1 MPLTN
6 REMEFYSENGYLL
19 KKRLIPTS
27 ITKQVAESTDQI
39 HERMLENIPSG
50 IGISWEEYDD
60 PEIPKRIRQLM
71 HSELISGELNQILR
85 SSEVLDII
93 ETLMGPNI
101 SLYHS
106 KLLPKSAYYGTITP
120 WHQDYSYWKGEDNQ
134 PLMINCMFFID
145 AATTENGCIR
155 FVPGSHKKGLLNH
168 NRGNHSF
175 GLYLPGLF
183 GKRDEAVLVEVEP
196 GDCIFFGPLVIHGS
210 DANKSP
216 HHRRAN
222 TFAYNVTNN
231 DPRQCREVLRGMVL
245 IDE

>member
-1 MPLTN
+1 MQ
-6 REMEFYSENGYLL
+6 
-19 KKRLIPTS
+19 LI
-27 ITKQVAESTDQI
+27 I
-39 HERMLENIPSG
+39 
-50 IGISWEEYDD
+50 
-60 PEIPKRIRQLM
+60 
-71 HSELISGELNQILR
+71 
-85 SSEVLDII
+85 
-93 ETLMGPNI
+93 
-101 SLYHS
+101 
-106 KLLPKSAYYGTITP
+106 
-120 WHQDYSYWKGEDNQ
+120 
-134 PLMINCMFFID
+134 
-145 AATTENGCIR
+145 
-155 FVPGSHKKGLLNH
+155 

-231 DPRQCREVLRGMVL
+231 DPRQCREVLRGTVL

>member
-60 PEIPKRIRQLM
+60 PEKPKRIRQLM
-71 HSELISGELNQILR
+71 HSELINGELNQILR

-93 ETLMGPNI
+93 EALMGPNI

-145 AATTENGCIR
+145 AATTENGL
-155 FVPGSHKKGLLNH
+155 SL
-168 NRGNHSF
+168 
-175 GLYLPGLF
+175 
-183 GKRDEAVLVEVEP
+183 
-196 GDCIFFGPLVIHGS
+196 IH
-210 DANKSP
+210 
-216 HHRRAN
+216 
-222 TFAYNVTNN
+222 
-231 DPRQCREVLRGMVL
+231 
-245 IDE
+245 I